1 MVALQKRSHW
11 RQEIF
16 VQSGKD
22 IMKVTDSGGEDGCF
36 LLCCLVLRMG
46 VCCWTCEQ
54 NEVESFESVQSE
66 K

>member
-1 MVALQKRSHW
+1 M
-11 RQEIF
+11 
-16 VQSGKD
+16 QSGKD

-36 LLCCLVLRMG
+36 LLCCLVLSMG
-46 VCCWTCEQ
+46 VCCWTCGQ